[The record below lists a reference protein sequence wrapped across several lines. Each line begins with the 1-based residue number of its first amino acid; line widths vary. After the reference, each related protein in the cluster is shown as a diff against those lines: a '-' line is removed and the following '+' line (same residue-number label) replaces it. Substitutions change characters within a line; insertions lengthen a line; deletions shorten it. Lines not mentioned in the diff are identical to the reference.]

1 MKEIIMQN
9 LWTILAAIAWLV
21 TTIATKRYGD
31 IKTGLITLIVAAE
44 EKYGLYD
51 NDKKLDYVITTV
63 YAVFPKSKLLKMI
76 PQNTLKSIISGLLTT
91 MKVYTKSTTET
102 AVKRANEVKS
112 VLDNYSD
119 KLISQDFYGDKNLI
133 ANDKVI
139 ELKQEVLKEWTNERL
154 NGAISAAMKTDF
166 TKKGT
171 TGEVRAEIKF

>member
-1 MKEIIMQN
+1 MQN

-21 TTIATKRYGD
+21 SVIVTKRYGD
-31 IKTGLITLIVAAE
+31 IKTGLLTLAVAAE
-44 EKYGLYD
+44 EKHGLYD
-51 NDKKLDYVITTV
+51 NQTKLEYVLDTI
-63 YAVFPKSKLLKMI
+63 YKLFPNSKLLKLL
-76 PQNTLKSIISGLLTT
+76 PKTVLKAILEGLLTT
-91 MKVYTKSTTET
+91 LKIYSKSTTET

-154 NGAISAAMKTDF
+154 NGAISAAIKTDF

-171 TGEVRAEIKF
+171 TGEVKAEVKF

>member
-1 MKEIIMQN
+1 MEQMIMQN
-9 LWTILAAIAWLV
+9 LWTILAAIAWLA

-51 NDKKLDYVITTV
+51 NDKKLDYVLTTI
-63 YAVFPKSKLLKMI
+63 YAVFPKSKLLKLI
-76 PQNTLKSIISGLLTT
+76 PQNTLKSIISGLLATL
-91 MKVYTKSTTET
+91 KVYTKSTTET
-102 AVKRANEVKS
+102 AMKRANEVKS

-119 KLISQDFYGDKNLI
+119 KLISQDFYGDKNLV

-139 ELKQEVLKEWTNERL
+139 ELKQEVLKELTNSKL
-154 NGAISAAMKTDF
+154 NGAISAALKTDF

-171 TGEVRAEIKF
+171 TGEVKAEVKF

>member
-9 LWTILAAIAWLV
+9 LWTILATIAWLV
-21 TTIATKRYGD
+21 STIATKRYGD

-51 NDKKLDYVITTV
+51 NDKKLDYVLTTI
-63 YAVFPKSKLLKMI
+63 YAVFPKSKLLKLI

-102 AVKRANEVKS
+102 AVKRASEVKS
-112 VLDNYSD
+112 ALDNYSD
-119 KLISQDFYGDKNLI
+119 KLISQDFYGDKNLV

-139 ELKQEVLKEWTNERL
+139 ELKQEVLKEWTNSKL
-154 NGAISAAMKTDF
+154 NGAISAALKTDF

-171 TGEVRAEIKF
+171 TGEVKAEVKF

>member
-1 MKEIIMQN
+1 MEQFIKEN
-9 LWTILAAIAWLV
+9 LWTILTTI
-21 TTIATKRYGD
+21 TFIISTIATKRYGD
-31 IKTGLITLIVAAE
+31 IKTGLLTLIVAAE

-51 NDKKLDYVITTV
+51 NDKKLCYVIDTI
-63 YAVFPKSKLLKMI
+63 YQIFPKSKLLKMI
-76 PQNTLKSIISGLLTT
+76 PLNTLKAIIEGLLAA

-102 AVKRANEVKS
+102 ALKRANEVKS

-119 KLISQDFYGDKNLI
+119 KLISQDFFGDKNLI

-154 NGAISAAMKTDF
+154 NGAISAAIKTDF

-171 TGEVRAEIKF
+171 TGEVKAEVKF

>member
-1 MKEIIMQN
+1 MEQIIKENI
-9 LWTILAAIAWLV
+9 WTILAAITWLV
-21 TTIATKRYGD
+21 TTIAAKRYGD
-31 IKTGLITLIVAAE
+31 IKTGLLTLIVAAE

-51 NDKKLDYVITTV
+51 NEKKLDYVLTTI
-63 YAVFPKSKLLKMI
+63 YAVFPKSKLLKLI

-91 MKVYTKSTTET
+91 MKIYTKSTTET

-119 KLISQDFYGDKNLI
+119 KLINQDFYGNKNLVS
-133 ANDKVI
+133 NDKVI

-154 NGAISAAMKTDF
+154 NGAISAAIKTDF

-171 TGEVRAEIKF
+171 TGEVKAEVRF

>member
-9 LWTILAAIAWLV
+9 LWTILAAIAWFV
-21 TTIATKRYGD
+21 SVIVTKRYGD
-31 IKTGLITLIVAAE
+31 IKTGLLTLAVAAE
-44 EKYGLYD
+44 EKHGLYD
-51 NDKKLDYVITTV
+51 NQTKLEYVLDTI
-63 YAVFPKSKLLKMI
+63 YKLFPNSKLLKLL
-76 PQNTLKSIISGLLTT
+76 PKTVLKAILEGLLTT

-119 KLISQDFYGDKNLI
+119 KLISQDFYGDKNLVS
-133 ANDKVI
+133 NDKVI

-154 NGAISAAMKTDF
+154 NGVLKGFVQTDF

-171 TGEVRAEIKF
+171 VAGVSGEVKF

>member
-51 NDKKLDYVITTV
+51 NDKKLDYVLTTI
-63 YAVFPKSKLLKMI
+63 YAVFPKSKLLKLI

-91 MKVYTKSTTET
+91 MKIYTKSTTET

-112 VLDNYSD
+112 ILDNYSD

-139 ELKQEVLKEWTNERL
+139 ELKQEVLKELTNERL
-154 NGAISAAMKTDF
+154 NGAIRAAIQTDF

-171 TGEVRAEIKF
+171 VGRLEGEIKF